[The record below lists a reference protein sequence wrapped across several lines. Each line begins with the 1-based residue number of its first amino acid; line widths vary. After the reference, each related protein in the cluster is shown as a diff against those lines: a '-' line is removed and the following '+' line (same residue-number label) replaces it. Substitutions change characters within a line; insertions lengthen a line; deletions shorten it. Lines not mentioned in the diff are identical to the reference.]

1 MFGLSLVEILF
12 LLVLALVVLG
22 PEKLPPLARQIGRFV
37 RQVRQASS
45 DLRQLVELEGLRDDL
60 KRIQDPLNLKRPKD
74 PYGDVRAQEEAWKKN
89 QPTWRPSTV
98 KPEEAAPAL
107 GAATPQEAPSPG
119 APATSAGLTTSVGA
133 TASVGAGTTSMEAAH
148 QPPSPAP
155 ERPLWSR
162 PLDDDD
168 EDEVPSA
175 EQAHGGAVVGVA
187 SYRKAARK
195 PEARA
200 LGPWVKA
207 APLPARRGLGSLDV
221 GLAVVELPE
230 CPVEFLASLR
240 AVRVAGGAAE
250 LWTWAYALE
259 GRAPRELGPGLK
271 AAPLR
276 VPPPGSRASWG
287 RARVSARRVAP
298 TMRAVALPTWAPPQA
313 PEPPLEVLAP
323 LPEPLVPPHEAP
335 SPSPEPSTS
344 PGEPNPALETLTHAL
359 EATHAP

>member
-89 QPTWRPSTV
+89 QPTWKPPVV
-98 KPEEAAPAL
+98 KPEEAAPPLRVGAAAPEGAPSL
-107 GAATPQEAPSPG
+107 GAAAGVGSTAG
-119 APATSAGLTTSVGA
+119 VSAG
-133 TASVGAGTTSMEAAH
+133 TATSMEAAH
-148 QPPSPAP
+148 QPPALAP

-162 PLDDDD
+162 PLDDDDD

-187 SYRKAARK
+187 SYRRAARK

-240 AVRVAGGAAE
+240 AVKVAGGAAE

-287 RARVSARRVAP
+287 RARVSALRAAAAV
-298 TMRAVALPTWAPPQA
+298 RAVALPAWAPPPA
-313 PEPPLEVLAP
+313 PLEVLPPSPEALAPPLEASSPPPGASEPPLEV
-323 LPEPLVPPHEAP
+323 VAP
-335 SPSPEPSTS
+335 SLE
-344 PGEPNPALETLTHAL
+344 ALTPAL

>member
-1 MFGLSLVEILF
+1 
-12 LLVLALVVLG
+12 
-22 PEKLPPLARQIGRFV
+22 
-37 RQVRQASS
+37 
-45 DLRQLVELEGLRDDL
+45 
-60 KRIQDPLNLKRPKD
+60 
-74 PYGDVRAQEEAWKKN
+74 
-89 QPTWRPSTV
+89 
-98 KPEEAAPAL
+98 L
-107 GAATPQEAPSPG
+107 GAGVGTTAGVGTAAGVGTTAG
-119 APATSAGLTTSVGA
+119 AA
-133 TASVGAGTTSMEAAH
+133 TSMEAAH
-148 QPPSPAP
+148 QPPALAP
-155 ERPLWSR
+155 GRPLWSR
-162 PLDDDD
+162 PLDDDED

-259 GRAPRELGPGLK
+259 GRAPRELGPSLK

-287 RARVSARRVAP
+287 RARVLALRAATAV
-298 TMRAVALPTWAPPQA
+298 RAVALPAWAPPQA
-313 PEPPLEVLAP
+313 PREALPPPPEALEAPREVLAP
-323 LPEPLVPPHEAP
+323 APEALEAPLGAP
-335 SPSPEPSTS
+335 SP
-344 PGEPNPALETLTHAL
+344 ALEALTPAL